1 MQKTGPGRR
10 RAGRDTDPEGNRG
23 PEESPLQPASTRDK
37 GKWEKKKMPDEN
49 TNYNLGRVGLVVR
62 GAYDSSAAY
71 QKLDVVQ
78 YSGSSYVAKEDSTNV
93 IPADVGCWSLLA
105 QGQADM
111 LRGSWQNLMDTLR
124 VQMGRVWIYKG
135 TSYYLNLFRFPQAY
149 ASEPYVGL
157 VDNTGYRA
165 ATNVRQLYLDPTWIQ
180 DADGNY
186 LGARINYISTSAA
199 EANGQAKWIALGEK
213 KRESYTWDYQTP
225 YCLTEEI
232 LNAQGVY
239 IEASSEYN
247 ANYQAWMVANGRL
260 NDLAG
265 ALWAMANEDST
276 PRLDVTMP
284 HALKN
289 IVVLMG
295 NAERAYNATYPEP
308 ISGTFYG
315 SNDGTNWVQIGTF
328 ANRATATL
336 TLSEHPLGNPIP
348 YSRVRIAIDKLS
360 SATRMMLTDLR
371 IRGTIADNA

>member
-93 IPADVGCWSLLA
+93 IPTDVGCWSLLA

-111 LRGSWQNLMDTLR
+111 LRGSWQNLMDTLG

>member
-1 MQKTGPGRR
+1 
-10 RAGRDTDPEGNRG
+10 
-23 PEESPLQPASTRDK
+23 
-37 GKWEKKKMPDEN
+37 MPDEN
-49 TNYNLGRVGLVVR
+49 TNYNLGRVGLVVH

-93 IPADVGCWSLLA
+93 IPTDVGCWSLLA

-213 KRESYTWDYQTP
+213 KR
-225 YCLTEEI
+225 
-232 LNAQGVY
+232 
-239 IEASSEYN
+239 EYN

>member
-1 MQKTGPGRR
+1 M
-10 RAGRDTDPEGNRG
+10 DPKGNRV

-37 GKWEKKKMPDEN
+37 EKWEEKKMPDEN

-93 IPADVGCWSLLA
+93 IPTDVGCWSLLA

-111 LRGSWQNLMDTLR
+111 LRGSWQNLMDTLG